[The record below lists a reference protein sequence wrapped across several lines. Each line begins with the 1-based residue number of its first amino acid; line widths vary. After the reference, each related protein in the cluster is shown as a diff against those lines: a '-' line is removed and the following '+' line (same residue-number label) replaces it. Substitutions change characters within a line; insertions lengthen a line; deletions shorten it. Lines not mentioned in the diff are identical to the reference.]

1 MALQMPALDADTPLR
16 RALLRAGEANAEPQD
31 LIDCAELCLH
41 GGRRDLA
48 AELYGAAGLGLGFTG
63 AFLQHLRRVN
73 DRERLWSALPSA
85 DDQANGGFSVDL
97 AIEDLRRLMPL
108 CGALPPP
115 GDLGQ
120 ARLAAHADRD
130 FARSALV
137 ARATDVLREI
147 VPAVAEARFA
157 GLVRGL
163 SADLAILTPL
173 RIEAYVGLDVAALA
187 GIVATERLRIFAA
200 HSQPLLHVASADVLR
215 EVAQLRTDAMGPF
228 FNNVPRLIRDVRDIF
243 GLIDAAAG
251 GRADPDIMTTWVV
264 LLSAHLSAEQLA
276 ALTSELGDRAMVTAL
291 DHILLM
297 IDRLGDAV
305 EHYPVAMSIRD
316 SCLDVDAFDVAE
328 KAQSLIVEWRPLD
341 AHEWRRLGEIR
352 GLRGDDEGA
361 GAALDRAVALNPSD
375 PIIDARLGERNAGK
389 PITSENMVSSRRALR
404 QMRLAAFQLRS

>member
-1 MALQMPALDADTPLR
+1 
-16 RALLRAGEANAEPQD
+16 
-31 LIDCAELCLH
+31 
-41 GGRRDLA
+41 
-48 AELYGAAGLGLGFTG
+48 
-63 AFLQHLRRVN
+63 
-73 DRERLWSALPSA
+73 
-85 DDQANGGFSVDL
+85 
-97 AIEDLRRLMPL
+97 MPL

-173 RIEAYVGLDVAALA
+173 RIESYVGLDVAALA

-200 HSQPLLHVASADVLR
+200 HSQPLLHVASADALR

-352 GLRGDDEGA
+352 GLRGDGKGVREALVKALAIAPNDALIA
-361 GAALDRAVALNPSD
+361 GRWQQH
-375 PIIDARLGERNAGK
+375 EAGTA
-389 PITSENMVSSRRALR
+389 PTSENMVPTRRHLR
-404 QMRLAAFQLRS
+404 QIRLQAFKKAG